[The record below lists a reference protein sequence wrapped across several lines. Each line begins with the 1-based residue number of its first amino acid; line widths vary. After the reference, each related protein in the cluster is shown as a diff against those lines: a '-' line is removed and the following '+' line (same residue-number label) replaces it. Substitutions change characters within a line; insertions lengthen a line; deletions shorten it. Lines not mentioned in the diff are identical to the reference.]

1 MLEVLIIHT
10 IILVGVIVG
19 LACVFVPFFMDMNE
33 RINNKYQEPE
43 TESFA
48 DLFKENDDVLDID
61 IIIKRKE

>member
-1 MLEVLIIHT
+1 MLDTIIIHM
-10 IILVGVIVG
+10 IILFGVVIG

-48 DLFKENDDVLDID
+48 DLFKEDDDVLEID
-61 IIIKRKE
+61 TIIRNKE

>member
-10 IILVGVIVG
+10 IILIGVIVG

-43 TESFA
+43 IESFA
-48 DLFKENDDVLDID
+48 DLFKEDDDVLDID
-61 IIIKRKE
+61 IIIKSKE

>member
-10 IILVGVIVG
+10 VILIGVIVG

-43 TESFA
+43 IESFA
-48 DLFKENDDVLDID
+48 DLFKEDDDVLDID
-61 IIIKRKE
+61 IIIKHKE